1 MLRHFFGA
9 LACAF
14 CIVLSDADAQA
25 VCENAYAILD
35 ANFEGARM
43 SSCEARRKSFV
54 IRIDPENTPINPSP
68 WYAFRVT
75 PKQDG
80 AVKVVMQYSESK
92 HRYHPKLSEDREHW
106 RLLPPSKLR
115 ERRGGRKVSMRIEM
129 NEAPFFVAAQPLM
142 TGNDYTAWIDT
153 LAARAPIE
161 VTKIGRSVEGRP
173 LIALSSTPAE
183 QDAPASKEY
192 VVFLS
197 RQHPPELPGAF
208 AMEAFVETVLA
219 DTDLAARFRDRFH
232 VLAIPLMNPDG
243 VASGHWRHNANGVD
257 LNRDWGPFTQPETR
271 AVQKVL
277 DVIEADPES
286 RLRLMLDFHSTRRNV
301 FYTQTAE
308 DETDPPNFTE
318 DWLAAAGARLDDYD
332 FEQAERHQSDLP
344 TAKNYFFARYGA
356 PSITYEVGD
365 KTPPAAARASAIIFA
380 QEMMKLLLES
390 GD

>member
-1 MLRHFFGA
+1 MLRHFLGA
-9 LACAF
+9 LACAL
-14 CIVLSDADAQA
+14 CIVLPDAEAQA
-25 VCENAYAILD
+25 ACENAYAILD
-35 ANFEGARM
+35 ADFESARM

-80 AVKVVMQYSESK
+80 AVNVVMRYSESK
-92 HRYHPKLSEDREHW
+92 HRYHPKLSEDGEHW

-115 ERRGGRKVSMRIEM
+115 ERRGGRKVSMRLEM
-129 NEAPFFVAAQPLM
+129 NDAPFFVAAQPLM
-142 TGNDYTAWIDT
+142 TRDDHATWTDN

-161 VTKIGRSVEGRP
+161 VTEIGRSVEDYP
-173 LIALSSTPAE
+173 LIALRSAPAE
-183 QDAPASKEY
+183 QGAPAGKEH
-192 VVFLS
+192 VLFLG

-208 AMEAFVETVLA
+208 AMEAFLETVFA
-219 DTDLAARFRDRFH
+219 DTDLAIRFRDRFH
-232 VLAIPLMNPDG
+232 VLAVPLMNPDG
-243 VASGHWRHNANGVD
+243 VARGHWRHNANGVD

-271 AVQKVL
+271 AVKAVL
-277 DVIEADPES
+277 DAIDAEPDS

-318 DWLAAAGARLDDYD
+318 GWLAAAGARLDGYD

-365 KTPPAAARASAIIFA
+365 KTGPAAARASAVIFA
-380 QEMMKLLLES
+380 EEMMELLLES
-390 GD
+390 ND